1 MKRLD
6 GKVALITGGGTGIGA
21 ACARLFAQEGAAVV
35 ITGRRKDALE
45 TVVKDIEKNKG
56 RALAVAGSVTDEAH
70 AQAAVAQ
77 AVRSYGKLDILVNN
91 AGTGAFGKPLHET
104 DEATWNE
111 MLAINLTGTYRMI
124 KAAVPEMIKAGG
136 GSIVN
141 VSSIA
146 SLVGIPMTAAYSA
159 SKGGMDAL
167 TRCVAMDYA
176 QQKIRCNSVCPGL
189 VDTPMASGLIDNKD
203 ALAQIMTA
211 YPLGRY
217 GTSEEVAKLIL
228 YLASDESAWMTGSVI
243 PIDGGMTAH

>member
-21 ACARLFAQEGAAVV
+21 ACARVFAQEGAAVV

-45 TVVKDIEKNKG
+45 NVVKEIERARG
-56 RALAVAGSVTDEAH
+56 RALAVAGSVTDETH
-70 AQAAVAQ
+70 ARSAVAQ
-77 AVRSYGKLDILVNN
+77 AVRAFGTLDVLINN
-91 AGTGAFGKPLHET
+91 AGVVVFGKTLHET

-111 MLAINLTGTYRMI
+111 MLAVNLTGAYRMI
-124 KAAVPEMIKAGG
+124 KAAVPEMIQAGAG
-136 GSIVN
+136 AIVN

-146 SLVGIPMTAAYSA
+146 SLVGIPMIAAYSA

-189 VDTPMASGLIDNKD
+189 VDTPMASGLINNPE

-211 YPLGRY
+211 YPLGRP

-228 YLASDESAWMTGSVI
+228 YLASDESAWVTGGVF

>member
-35 ITGRRKDALE
+35 ITGRRKDALDA
-45 TVVKDIEKNKG
+45 VVKDIAQKKG

-70 AQAAVAQ
+70 ARSAVEQ
-77 AVRSYGKLDILVNN
+77 AVRKFGRLDALVNN
-91 AGTGAFGKPLHET
+91 AGAGAFGKPLHET

-111 MLAINLTGTYRMI
+111 MLAINLTGAYRMI
-124 KAAVPEMIKAGG
+124 KAAVPELIKAGG

-167 TRCVAMDYA
+167 TRCVAIDYA
-176 QQKIRCNSVCPGL
+176 PQKVRCNSVCPGL
-189 VDTPMASGLIDNKD
+189 VDTPMASGLIENKE

-228 YLASDESAWMTGSVI
+228 YLASDESSWMTGSVI

>member
-21 ACARLFAQEGAAVV
+21 ACARIFAQEGATVV
-35 ITGRRKDALE
+35 ITGRRKDVLE
-45 TVVKDIEKNKG
+45 QVVKEIEKAKG

-70 AQAAVAQ
+70 AQAVVAQ
-77 AVRSYGKLDILVNN
+77 ASRSYGKLDILVNN
-91 AGTGAFGKPLHET
+91 AGALAFGKLLHET
-104 DEATWNE
+104 DEADWNE

-124 KAAVPEMIKAGG
+124 KAAVPDMIKAGG

-146 SLVGIPMTAAYSA
+146 SLVGIPMLAAYSA
-159 SKGGMDAL
+159 SKGGMDTL

-176 QQKIRCNSVCPGL
+176 PQKIRCNSVCPGL
-189 VDTPMASGLIDNKD
+189 VDTPMASGLINNKD
-203 ALAQIMTA
+203 ALAQLLTA
-211 YPLGRY
+211 YPLGRP
-217 GTSEEVAKLIL
+217 GTSEEISKLIL

>member
-6 GKVALITGGGTGIGA
+6 GKVSLITGGGTGIGA
-21 ACARLFAQEGAAVV
+21 ACARMFAQEGATVV
-35 ITGRRKDALE
+35 ITGRRKDTLE
-45 TVVKDIEKNKG
+45 QVAREIEEAKG
-56 RALAVAGSVTDEAH
+56 RALVVAGSVTDEVH
-70 AQAAVAQ
+70 AQSAVAQ
-77 AVRSYGKLDILVNN
+77 AVRTFGTLNVLVNN
-91 AGTGAFGKPLHET
+91 AGAGAFGKLLHET
-104 DEATWNE
+104 DEATWND
-111 MLAINLTGTYRMI
+111 MLEINLTGAYRMI
-124 KAAVPEMIKAGG
+124 KAAVPEMIKAGA

-189 VDTPMASGLIDNKD
+189 VDTPMASGLINDRE
-203 ALAQIMTA
+203 ALAHIMTA

-217 GTSEEVAKLIL
+217 GTPEEVAKLIL
-228 YLASDESAWMTGSVI
+228 YLASDESAWVTGSI
-243 PIDGGMTAH
+243 FPIDGGMTAH

>member
-1 MKRLD
+1 VKRLD
-6 GKVALITGGGTGIGA
+6 GKVSLITGGGTGIGA
-21 ACARLFAQEGAAVV
+21 ACARMFAREGATVV

-45 TVVKDIEKNKG
+45 EVAREIEKAKG
-56 RALAVAGSVTDEAH
+56 RALVLAGSVTDEAH
-70 AQAAVAQ
+70 AQSAVAQ
-77 AVRSYGKLDILVNN
+77 AVRTFGTLNVLVNN
-91 AGTGAFGKPLHET
+91 AGAGAFGKLLHET

-111 MLAINLTGTYRMI
+111 MLAVNLTGTYRMI
-124 KAAVPEMIKAGG
+124 KAAVPEMMKAGG

-176 QQKIRCNSVCPGL
+176 QQQIRCNSVCPGL
-189 VDTPMASGLIDNKD
+189 VDTPMASGLINNPE
-203 ALAQIMTA
+203 ALTQIMTA

-217 GTSEEVAKLIL
+217 GTPEEVAKLIL
-228 YLASDESAWMTGSVI
+228 YLASDESAWVTGSI
-243 PIDGGMTAH
+243 FPIDGGMTAH

>member
-6 GKVALITGGGTGIGA
+6 GKVVLITGGGTGIGA
-21 ACARLFAQEGAAVV
+21 ACAKVFAQEGAAIV
-35 ITGRRKDALE
+35 ITGRRKDLLE
-45 TVVKDIEKNKG
+45 VVVKDIEKAKG

-70 AQAAVAQ
+70 VQAAVAQ
-77 AVRSYGKLDILVNN
+77 AARTYGKLDILVNN
-91 AGTGAFGKPLHET
+91 AGVGAFGKLLHET

-111 MLAINLTGTYRMI
+111 MLSINLTGTYRMI

-141 VSSIA
+141 VSTIA
-146 SLVGIPMTAAYSA
+146 SLVGIPMLAAYSA

-189 VDTPMASGLIDNKD
+189 VNTPMASGLIENKD

-217 GTSEEVAKLIL
+217 GTPEEVAKLIL
-228 YLASDESAWMTGSVI
+228 YLASDESAWMTGAVI

>member
-6 GKVALITGGGTGIGA
+6 GKVSLITGGGTGIGA
-21 ACARLFAQEGAAVV
+21 ACARVFSQEGATVV

-45 TVVKDIEKNKG
+45 QVAREIEKANG
-56 RALAVAGSVTDEAH
+56 RALVVAGSVTDDAH
-70 AQAAVAQ
+70 AQSAVAQ
-77 AVRSYGKLDILVNN
+77 AVRTFGTLNVLVNN
-91 AGTGAFGKPLHET
+91 AGAGAFGKLLHET

-111 MLAINLTGTYRMI
+111 MLAINLTGVYRMI
-124 KAAVPEMIKAGG
+124 KAAVPEMMKAGG

-176 QQKIRCNSVCPGL
+176 QQQIRCNSVCPGL
-189 VDTPMASGLIDNKD
+189 VDTPMASGLINNPE
-203 ALAQIMTA
+203 ALTQIMTA

-217 GTSEEVAKLIL
+217 GTPDEVAKLIL
-228 YLASDESAWMTGSVI
+228 YLASDESAWVTGSI
-243 PIDGGMTAH
+243 FPIDGGMTAH

>member
-6 GKVALITGGGTGIGA
+6 GKVSLITGGGTGIGA
-21 ACARLFAQEGAAVV
+21 ACARVFAQEGATVV

-45 TVVKDIEKNKG
+45 QVAKEIEKGKG
-56 RALAVAGSVTDEAH
+56 RALAVAGSLTDEAH
-70 AQAAVAQ
+70 ADSVVAQ
-77 AVRSYGKLDILVNN
+77 AVRTFGTLHVLVNN
-91 AGTGAFGKPLHET
+91 AGAGAFGKLLHET
-104 DEATWNE
+104 DETTWNE
-111 MLAINLTGTYRMI
+111 MLAINLTGAYRMI
-124 KAAVPEMIKAGG
+124 KAAVPEMITAGG

-189 VDTPMASGLIDNKD
+189 VDTPMASGLINDRE

-217 GTSEEVAKLIL
+217 GTPEEVAKLIL
-228 YLASDESAWMTGSVI
+228 YLASDESAWVTGTI
-243 PIDGGMTAH
+243 FPIDGGMTAH

>member
-1 MKRLD
+1 MKRLE

-21 ACARLFAQEGAAVV
+21 ACAREFAQEGAAVA
-35 ITGRRKDALE
+35 ITGRRKDVLE
-45 TVVKDIEKNKG
+45 SVVKDIEKAKG
-56 RALAVAGSVTDEAH
+56 RALAVTGSVADEAH
-70 AQAAVAQ
+70 ARSAVAQ
-77 AVRSYGKLDILVNN
+77 AVRAFGKLDVLINN
-91 AGTGAFGKPLHET
+91 AGVGEFGKLLHET
-104 DEATWNE
+104 DDTSWNE

-124 KAAVPEMIKAGG
+124 RAAVPEMIKAGG

-146 SLVGIPMTAAYSA
+146 SLVGIPTTAAYSA

-189 VDTPMASGLIDNKD
+189 VDTPMASGLIENKD
-203 ALAQIMTA
+203 ALAQILAA

-228 YLASDESAWMTGSVI
+228 YLASDESAWMTGTVI

>member
-6 GKVALITGGGTGIGA
+6 GKVSLITGGGTGIGA
-21 ACARLFAQEGAAVV
+21 ACARVFAQEGATVV

-45 TVVKDIEKNKG
+45 QVAKEIEKANG
-56 RALAVAGSVTDEAH
+56 RALVVAGSVTDEAH
-70 AQAAVAQ
+70 AQSAVAQ
-77 AVRSYGKLDILVNN
+77 AVRTFGTLNVLVNN
-91 AGTGAFGKPLHET
+91 AGAGAFGKLLHET

-111 MLAINLTGTYRMI
+111 MLAINLTGAYRMI

-176 QQKIRCNSVCPGL
+176 QQQIRCNSVCPGL
-189 VDTPMASGLIDNKD
+189 VNTPMASGLINDRE

-217 GTSEEVAKLIL
+217 GTPEEVGKLIL
-228 YLASDESAWMTGSVI
+228 YLASDESAWVTGSI
-243 PIDGGMTAH
+243 FPIDGGMTAH